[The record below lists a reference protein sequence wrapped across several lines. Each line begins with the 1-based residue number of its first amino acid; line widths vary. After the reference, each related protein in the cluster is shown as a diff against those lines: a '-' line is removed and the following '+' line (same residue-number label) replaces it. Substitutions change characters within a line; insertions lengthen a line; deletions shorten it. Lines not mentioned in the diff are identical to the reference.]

1 MQNGKKKNKSA
12 ICLCFDDYYESWD
25 LIIDRYEDVIFNF
38 FISGNLSNMDER
50 ISKMIKNG
58 HNVGNHTQSHTH
70 IQTINNDKRES
81 FLKNDIL
88 RQKNIIET
96 YGVCNDSFAFPF
108 GAFDR
113 DWELR
118 LQKIFKKLRR
128 FGTTNNLPFYYSNE
142 RFKQSVIIS
151 ASSLDNTN
159 FSTDEDFDAYCDD
172 LIDYLV
178 ENTNT
183 TVCLVTHGICDDTF
197 GIKLERL
204 DYLISN
210 AKKKNIAFISM
221 Q

>member
-1 MQNGKKKNKSA
+1 M
-12 ICLCFDDYYESWD
+12 
-25 LIIDRYEDVIFNF
+25 
-38 FISGNLSNMDER
+38 
-50 ISKMIKNG
+50 
-58 HNVGNHTQSHTH
+58 
-70 IQTINNDKRES
+70 
-81 FLKNDIL
+81 
-88 RQKNIIET
+88 
-96 YGVCNDSFAFPF
+96 CNDSFAFPF